1 MHVPKMHAIIPI
13 VDCRESL
20 SNTIDKREFFCRKIT
35 QTILHPDQTPEVRIT
50 RGCGWVRSKR
60 ECYKADNMDHLETVS
75 VSIRC
80 FECNSM
86 NNSMCLDPTIYDK
99 ETINNFL
106 PIAECGRGI
115 YSANNEFF
123 CRKIIQ
129 TILHKGYEP
138 EVRVTR
144 SCGWVRHHRD
154 CYKADNE
161 DHLETVCQCFD
172 NECNSAYVR
181 KSALALVV
189 GATVM
194 MYL

>member
-1 MHVPKMHAIIPI
+1 MKMLIKFLKVCAIFA
-13 VDCRESL
+13 
-20 SNTIDKREFFCRKIT
+20 FFFKYA
-35 QTILHPDQTPEVRIT
+35 
-50 RGCGWVRSKR
+50 S
-60 ECYKADNMDHLETVS
+60 A
-75 VSIRC
+75 IRC

-172 NECNSAYVR
+172 NECNSAPIR
-181 KSALALVV
+181 KSALALVLS
-189 GATVM
+189 ATVM